1 MNDILDTYIGQVK
14 KYNNN
19 QVVRNSM
26 YGVIQFVLP
35 TLLLLGFTPIFIR
48 TMGTESYGLWM
59 VATSALGLMGIAEF
73 GINTAISKYIAE
85 YAGSSNTNALSG
97 IVTVGFVTQFIVGF
111 GLLGP
116 LFVYSPALAGILK
129 STEASSIEEIRRVIQ
144 IMSLGFIPLLLRSG
158 ALAIP
163 IGLQRFKTPLL
174 VNVGYQALNYT
185 FALIVVLLGGSVAQV
200 VSCSVIV
207 LWVAALVSMYL
218 AWRMLKPFNLKFT
231 FINSKEVTRKMFSFA
246 FMSGISSLGS
256 QIFSYADRLA
266 VGAVLGLEAV
276 AYYSILI
283 SVVTKISQLSGSLM
297 GALMPAVSA
306 WMVSGEIKRVR
317 SYFLKAMVF
326 LIVLNFLIA
335 SVLLSISEKLLR
347 VWIGESFA
355 DHTLASFRVLIV
367 IYSLFSLNSPAYFV
381 AYGMGKPGIN
391 ALMGI
396 VGGYLTIVLIFSLGK
411 IYGLLGAA
419 YANAGYLL
427 TLVIIGYVYWKIERM
442 TNNPSPVPHCSESNS

>member
-1 MNDILDTYIGQVK
+1 MK

-19 QVVRNSM
+19 KVVRNSL

-35 TLLLLGFTPIFIR
+35 TLLLLGFTPVFIN

-73 GINTAISKYIAE
+73 GINTAISKYVAE
-85 YAGSSNTNALSG
+85 YAGSSNTNALSA
-97 IVTVGFVTQFIVGF
+97 IVTVGFVFQFLIGF
-111 GLLGP
+111 GLIGP
-116 LFVYSPALAGILK
+116 LYVFSPALAGILK
-129 STEASSIEEIRRVIQ
+129 PTEASSIEQIGRVIQ

-163 IGLQRFKTPLL
+163 IGLQRFKTPLI
-174 VNVGYQALNYT
+174 VNVGYQTLNYT
-185 FALIVVLLGGSVAQV
+185 AALVVVLRGGSVTQV
-200 VSCSVIV
+200 VSSSVAV
-207 LWVAALVSMYL
+207 LWVAALGSMFI
-218 AWRMLKPFNLKFT
+218 AWRILKPFNLKFT
-231 FINSKEVTRKMFSFA
+231 LTNSKEVTRKMFSFA

-256 QIFSYADRLA
+256 QIFSFADRLA

-276 AYYSILI
+276 AYYSIII
-283 SVVTKISQLSGSLM
+283 SVVTKISQLSGALT
-297 GALMPAVSA
+297 GALMPAVSN
-306 WMVSGEIKRVR
+306 WMVSGEIQRVR
-317 SYFLKAMVF
+317 SYFLRGIVV

-335 SVLLSISEKLLR
+335 SVLLIGSGPLLR

-355 DHTLASFRVLIV
+355 NHALAAFRVLIV
-367 IYSLFSLNSPAYFV
+367 IYALFSLNSPAYYV

-396 VGGYLTIVLIFSLGK
+396 VGGCLTIGLIFIWGK
-411 IYGLLGAA
+411 FYGLLGAA

-427 TLVIIGYVYWKIERM
+427 TLAIIGYVYWNIEWM
-442 TNNPSPVPHCSESNS
+442 IKNSSPLPQYPEPNS